1 MSEVRLI
8 DQVLDQI
15 KEDVSFGDM
24 TSQKKVKMTNK
35 TIDYAIDK
43 IEIDVIPIIKD
54 RVPKIRFTS
63 INLSDDTMTMIFQDI
78 DKYFENKND

>member
-1 MSEVRLI
+1 
-8 DQVLDQI
+8 
-15 KEDVSFGDM
+15 
-24 TSQKKVKMTNK
+24 MTNK

-63 INLSDDTMTMIFQDI
+63 INLSDDTITMIFQDI
-78 DKYFENKND
+78 DKYFENKGKHIKKYLKLKKGK

>member
-1 MSEVRLI
+1 
-8 DQVLDQI
+8 
-15 KEDVSFGDM
+15 
-24 TSQKKVKMTNK
+24 MTNK

-78 DKYFENKND
+78 DKYFENKNDK

>member
-24 TSQKKVKMTNK
+24 TS
-35 TIDYAIDK
+35 
-43 IEIDVIPIIKD
+43 IEMLLTE
-54 RVPKIRFTS
+54 VPEETLRS
-63 INLSDDTMTMIFQDI
+63 YLSEERD
-78 DKYFENKND
+78 

>member
-24 TSQKKVKMTNK
+24 TS
-35 TIDYAIDK
+35 
-43 IEIDVIPIIKD
+43 IEMLLTE
-54 RVPKIRFTS
+54 VPEETLRS
-63 INLSDDTMTMIFQDI
+63 YLS
-78 DKYFENKND
+78 EELEA

>member
-24 TSQKKVKMTNK
+24 TS
-35 TIDYAIDK
+35 
-43 IEIDVIPIIKD
+43 IEMLLTE
-54 RVPKIRFTS
+54 VPEE
-63 INLSDDTMTMIFQDI
+63 NLRSFLS
-78 DKYFENKND
+78 EELEA